1 MGYQELL
8 YNNIKALRLSKN
20 MTQAKF
26 AETIGLSV
34 EAVRNIEHQK
44 YTPSSNTIDKICET
58 FNIKIVDLLL
68 DEPTAENTALIQRL
82 NNKIAAFTTEEL
94 LRLNDIAD
102 IIGKKYHTPHNL

>member
-8 YNNIKALRLSKN
+8 CRNIKSLRLSKN

-26 AETIGLSV
+26 AEVIGLSV

-44 YTPSSNTIDKICET
+44 YTPSASTIDKICAT
-58 FNIKIVDLLL
+58 FNIKVVELLL
-68 DEPTAENTALIQRL
+68 EELSTENSALIQRL
-82 NNKIAAFTTEEL
+82 NSKIATFTTEEL

-102 IIGKKYHTPHNL
+102 IICKKYL

>member
-1 MGYQELL
+1 MVYQELL
-8 YNNIKALRLSKN
+8 CNNIKALRLAKN

-26 AETIGLSV
+26 AEAIGLSV

-44 YTPSSNTIDKICET
+44 YTPSASTIDKICET

-68 DEPTAENTALIQRL
+68 NEPTAENTALIQRL
-82 NNKIAAFTTEEL
+82 NNKIATFTTEEL

-102 IIGKKYHTPHNL
+102 VIGKKYHITP

>member
-8 YNNIKALRLSKN
+8 CNNIKTLRLSKN

-26 AETIGLSV
+26 AEAIGLSV

-44 YTPSSNTIDKICET
+44 YTPSANTIDKICAT
-58 FNIKIVDLLL
+58 FNIKVIELLL
-68 DEPTAENTALIQRL
+68 DEPNADKTALMQRL
-82 NNKIAAFTTEEL
+82 NHKIATFTTEEL

-102 IIGKKYHTPHNL
+102 ILNKNYCINS